1 MALVLPRVGVGDQ
14 DGCCAALRGVALLR
28 CQVWGS
34 SQRHAGRST
43 SLTVPFTALDLL
55 PYRAKP
61 SRGRGNMH
69 TCTVCLTP
77 YCEVLI
83 LSWIKHASLKIGY
96 QENIFTEHKCKHF
109 NLKFISQMF
118 PCISG
123 LLCLVPVNGKTNV
136 CV

>member
-1 MALVLPRVGVGDQ
+1 MTATKVWWWWWRRRDTGTGRVLGGWAPLLCLLAGALMALVLPRVGVGDQ

-34 SQRHAGRST
+34 SQRHAVRST
-43 SLTVPFTALDLL
+43 GLTVPFTALDIL

-61 SRGRGNMH
+61 SRGRGSMH

-96 QENIFTEHKCKHF
+96 QENIFT
-109 NLKFISQMF
+109 
-118 PCISG
+118 
-123 LLCLVPVNGKTNV
+123 
-136 CV
+136 